1 MNMRTLLECYKIL
14 EDYPNGMTKD
24 QFYRVARINKQHA
37 KYLLDSGLVPCI
49 NTGKKTRK
57 YHIATHDV
65 ITYLCDREDNPEKYK
80 VPMGFYIGKNG
91 CSKRHP
97 DKPATEIIR
106 FNFTEPEKTGLYT
119 LWENLTVGYD
129 DLLTTPEVSELTGYS
144 AQSIQRWC
152 NQKILVGFKIRGTLT
167 IPRLAV
173 VEFMSSD
180 RATAI
185 VRKSSKHLDLLR
197 TYAQDC
203 HEGAMKITY

>member
-1 MNMRTLLECYKIL
+1 MRTLLECYKIL
-14 EDYPNGMTKD
+14 EEYPNGMTKD

-37 KYLLDSGLVPCI
+37 KYLLDSGLVPCT

-57 YHIATHDV
+57 YHIAPHDV

-80 VPMGFYIGKNG
+80 VPTGFYIGKNG
-91 CSKRHP
+91 CPKRHP
-97 DKPATEIIR
+97 DKPVTEIIR
-106 FNFTEPEKTGLYT
+106 FDFTEPEKTGLYT

-129 DLLTTPEVSELTGYS
+129 DLLTTPVVSELTGYS

-152 NQKILVGFKIRGTLT
+152 NLT

-173 VEFMSSD
+173 VEFMSGD

-203 HEGAMKITY
+203 HEGAMTITY

>member
-1 MNMRTLLECYKIL
+1 MNMSTLLECYKIL
-14 EDYPNGMTKD
+14 EEYPIGMTKD

-65 ITYLCDREDNPEKYK
+65 ITYLCDREDNPDKYK
-80 VPMGFYIGKNG
+80 APKGLYIGNS
-91 CSKRHP
+91 SKAKRRRST
-97 DKPATEIIR
+97 TEIIR
-106 FNFTEPEKTGLYT
+106 FHFTEPEKTGLYT
-119 LWENLTVGYD
+119 LWEKLTVGYD

-152 NQKILVGFKIRGTLT
+152 SQKILVGFQIRGKLLV
-167 IPRLAV
+167 PRLSII
-173 VEFMSSD
+173 EFMAGN

-185 VRKSSKHLDLLR
+185 AKKSPKHLELLC

-203 HEGAMKITY
+203 HEGAMTITY

>member
-14 EDYPNGMTKD
+14 EEYPNGMTKD

-37 KYLLDSGLVPCI
+37 KYLLDSGLVPCM

-65 ITYLCDREDNPEKYK
+65 ITYLCDREDHPEKYK
-80 VPMGFYIGKNG
+80 VPTGFYIGKNG

-97 DKPATEIIR
+97 DKPAAEIIR

-119 LWENLTVGYD
+119 MWE
-129 DLLTTPEVSELTGYS
+129 
-144 AQSIQRWC
+144 
-152 NQKILVGFKIRGTLT
+152 KILVGFKIRGTLT

-173 VEFMSSD
+173 VEFMSGD

-185 VRKSSKHLDLLR
+185 ARKSSKHLDLLR

-203 HEGAMKITY
+203 HEGAMTITY

>member
-1 MNMRTLLECYKIL
+1 MNILTDADGCPVVDLTLQIVKRFC
-14 EDYPNGMTKD
+14 
-24 QFYRVARINKQHA
+24 
-37 KYLLDSGLVPCI
+37 
-49 NTGKKTRK
+49 
-57 YHIATHDV
+57 
-65 ITYLCDREDNPEKYK
+65 

-97 DKPATEIIR
+97 DKHTAEIIR
-106 FNFTEPEKTGLYT
+106 FHFTEPEKTGLYT

-129 DLLTTPEVSELTGYS
+129 DLLTTPVVSELTGYS

-185 VRKSSKHLDLLR
+185 VRKSSKNLDLLR

>member
-1 MNMRTLLECYKIL
+1 MRTLLECYKIL
-14 EDYPNGMTKD
+14 EEYPNGMTKD

-37 KYLLDSGLVPCI
+37 KYLLDFGLVPCI

-65 ITYLCDREDNPEKYK
+65 ITYLCDREDHPEKYK
-80 VPMGFYIGKNG
+80 VPTGFYIGKNG

-97 DKPATEIIR
+97 DKSAAEIIR

-119 LWENLTVGYD
+119 MWEKLTVGYD

-152 NQKILVGFKIRGTLT
+152 NQKILVGFKIRGTLRFLGWQSLSLC
-167 IPRLAV
+167 P
-173 VEFMSSD
+173 
-180 RATAI
+180 ATVQRVLSENPQSTLTCSALM
-185 VRKSSKHLDLLR
+185 HR
-197 TYAQDC
+197 TATRVQ
-203 HEGAMKITY
+203 

>member
-14 EDYPNGMTKD
+14 EEYPNGMTKD

-80 VPMGFYIGKNG
+80 VPAGFYIGKNG

-97 DKPATEIIR
+97 DKPAAVIIR
-106 FNFTEPEKTGLYT
+106 FNFTDRKPWNRQCATDFEAHK
-119 LWENLTVGYD
+119 
-129 DLLTTPEVSELTGYS
+129 DLLIAPS
-144 AQSIQRWC
+144 
-152 NQKILVGFKIRGTLT
+152 
-167 IPRLAV
+167 
-173 VEFMSSD
+173 
-180 RATAI
+180 
-185 VRKSSKHLDLLR
+185 LDALCR
-197 TYAQDC
+197 VARQF
-203 HEGAMKITY
+203 